1 MPRPKGSSIRSLLRE
16 HVLLRDLP
24 ESELDN
30 LGKLAIVKS
39 YAAGQTIFMKG
50 DKARGMMVV
59 LTGGVRIGA
68 SSPEGKEVVL
78 NTIHPGEVFGEI
90 GLIDG
95 VERTADAVAMEATE
109 LLILNRK
116 DFLPYLES
124 HPDISIRLLQLMCKR
139 IRTTSE
145 QLEDFSFLDLRR
157 RIAKRLIYLADSEYS
172 ETDENGHIVIK
183 ITQQDLSAMMGTTRE
198 AVNKQLRIMIDE
210 NLVEQQRGAII
221 VHSIDHLDSVL
232 AEI

>member
-1 MPRPKGSSIRSLLRE
+1 MGRPKDLSVRALLRE
-16 HVLLRDLP
+16 HVLLRDLA
-24 ESELDN
+24 EDELDK
-30 LGKLAIVKS
+30 LGKLAKVRA
-39 YAAGQTIFMKG
+39 YDAGQTIFMKG

-59 LTGGVRIGA
+59 LSGGVRIGA

-95 VERTADAVAMEATE
+95 VVRTADAVTMDATE
-109 LLILNRK
+109 LLVLERR
-116 DFLPYLES
+116 DFLPYLEN
-124 HPDISIRLLQLMCKR
+124 HPDICIRLLQLMCKR

-157 RIAKRLIYLADSEYS
+157 RIAKRLCYLAS
-172 ETDENGHIVIK
+172 TDYAEADDNGGVVIR
-183 ITQQDLSAMMGTTRE
+183 ITQQDLGAMMGTTRE
-198 AVNKQLRIMIDE
+198 AVNKQLRIMIDDG
-210 NLVEQQRGAII
+210 LIEQQRGAII
-221 VHSIDHLDSVL
+221 LHGLDKLETVL